1 MDSTKSLIVW
11 CVVDLSN
18 PGKYAVDEHLLKHKP
33 LRFFSGKLKDVRK
46 SKNRFIQVGYQ
57 NLGIRVIKGLL
68 SEDNADDLASRLETI
83 KHKKY
88 PLTHFYTYIVQDPR
102 KIGPFLYK
110 DTDNVTWI
118 FPNKPIYIGK
128 GSGNRLQHHES
139 RKENYPLNKLLT
151 KIQSAGLTPVYKI
164 IQSDLT
170 DREALSLERKLVA
183 CIGKKVSG
191 TGPLL
196 NKVEGGG
203 GLTGH
208 TFSSEHR
215 RKLSQK
221 AKERAPM
228 SQEIKDKIS
237 ESKRGKKLSAEHR
250 TKISESNIGRTC
262 SDKTKNKLRKAHSG
276 KKLSEEHKRKLSLA
290 KKGIKRGPYSSEHC
304 AAISASKTGKS
315 RPVFSDSWK
324 NNMRK
329 AQNRRYGNA

>member
-11 CVVDLSN
+11 CVVDLDY
-18 PGKYAVDEHLLKHKP
+18 PGSYSVDKHTIVHKP
-33 LRFFSGKLKDVRK
+33 LRFFSGKLKAIAK
-46 SKNRFIQVGYQ
+46 SKNRFKGAGYS

-68 SEDNADDLASRLETI
+68 SVSNADSLASSLENI

-88 PLTHFYTYIVQDPR
+88 PLSHFYTYIIQDPR
-102 KIGPFLYK
+102 KIGPFVYK

-118 FPNKPIYIGK
+118 FPNKPIYVGK
-128 GSGNRLQHHES
+128 GSGNRVQHHAT
-139 RKENYPLNKLLT
+139 RKENVQLNNRLT
-151 KIQSAGLTPVYKI
+151 KIQASGLTPVYKI
-164 IQSDLT
+164 IQNGLT
-170 DREALSLERKLVA
+170 DAESLSLERKLVA
-183 CIGKKVSG
+183 CIGKKISC

-208 TFSSEHR
+208 TFSAEHR
-215 RKLSQK
+215 RKLSQR
-221 AKERAPM
+221 AKERAPV
-228 SQEIKDKIS
+228 SQETKDKIS
-237 ESKRGKKLSAEHR
+237 ATKTGKKLSSEHKR
-250 TKISESNIGRTC
+250 KISESNIGRTC
-262 SDKTKNKLRKAHSG
+262 SDKTKSKLRKAHSG
-276 KKLSEEHKRKLSLA
+276 KILSEEHKRKLSLA
-290 KKGIKRGPYSSEHC
+290 KKGKKKGPYSVEHC